1 MVSHPVQ
8 AVVGPLRDGGYPLG
22 EPHTMA
28 AGFEDMHLGR
38 HPGTTQ
44 CHLKYDGVFNGHRLI
59 IGRVKQERW
68 GILFRHTLLVG
79 QLLDQLGI
87 RIFAEEITLGSP
99 MRKRLIKGDDRITK
113 DGKIRPAADAI
124 DRIFRLGIAPV
135 EMSRDG

>member
-1 MVSHPVQ
+1 MPSFKSILLSVFRQGFDSVPTRTYPCFLGSQPWCRIQSRQWLDHSET
-8 AVVGPLRDGGYPLG
+8 AGIPLG

-44 CHLKYDGVFNGHRLI
+44 CHVKNDGVFNGHRLI

-79 QLLDQLGI
+79 QLFDQLGI
-87 RIFAEEITLGSP
+87 RIFTCLLYTS
-99 MRKRLIKGDDRITK
+99 D
-113 DGKIRPAADAI
+113 AAD
-124 DRIFRLGIAPV
+124 
-135 EMSRDG
+135 ES